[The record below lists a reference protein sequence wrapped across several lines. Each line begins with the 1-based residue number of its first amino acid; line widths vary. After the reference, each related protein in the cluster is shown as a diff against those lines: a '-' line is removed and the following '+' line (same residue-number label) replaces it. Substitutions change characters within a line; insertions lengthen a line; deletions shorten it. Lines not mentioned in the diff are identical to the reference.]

1 MSALLKCNVLQQ
13 YLLEARV
20 MSCSSNSCYKVL
32 QGLTRMR
39 ARKSEQF
46 IQLLRMNLV
55 TGIVLYCKVLVS
67 CRGPTY
73 VTICKWYFKLNTLKT
88 LLTYILN
95 SIEQFEL
102 RRRQYTA
109 FRFRMQQNT
118 ATLERKRKIIT
129 VWVCIDGTLSVWK

>member
-67 CRGPTY
+67 CRGPAY
-73 VTICKWYFKLNTLKT
+73 VTICKWYFKLNTL
-88 LLTYILN
+88 TYLN
-95 SIEQFEL
+95 RYQ
-102 RRRQYTA
+102 TA
-109 FRFRMQQNT
+109 FRVCHTEFG
-118 ATLERKRKIIT
+118 IT
-129 VWVCIDGTLSVWK
+129 PQRFAYEMISEKCKCKSYTVL

>member
-13 YLLEARV
+13 YLLEARAR
-20 MSCSSNSCYKVL
+20 SCSSNSCYKSFARSYEN
-32 QGLTRMR
+32 G

-73 VTICKWYFKLNTLKT
+73 VTIRKWYFKLNTLKT
-88 LLTYILN
+88 LL
-95 SIEQFEL
+95 
-102 RRRQYTA
+102 RYT
-109 FRFRMQQNT
+109 R
-118 ATLERKRKIIT
+118 
-129 VWVCIDGTLSVWK
+129 

>member
-88 LLTYILN
+88 LLTYLLTYLFTYLLMDFILLYIHIN
-95 SIEQFEL
+95 GYF
-102 RRRQYTA
+102 
-109 FRFRMQQNT
+109 
-118 ATLERKRKIIT
+118 
-129 VWVCIDGTLSVWK
+129 CIAH

>member
-20 MSCSSNSCYKVL
+20 MSSSSNSCYKVL

-88 LLTYILN
+88 LLTYLLCNGILN
-95 SIEQFEL
+95 GRTQKLTL
-102 RRRQYTA
+102 RKNKL
-109 FRFRMQQNT
+109 M
-118 ATLERKRKIIT
+118 LKRIVNKKI
-129 VWVCIDGTLSVWK
+129 SFS